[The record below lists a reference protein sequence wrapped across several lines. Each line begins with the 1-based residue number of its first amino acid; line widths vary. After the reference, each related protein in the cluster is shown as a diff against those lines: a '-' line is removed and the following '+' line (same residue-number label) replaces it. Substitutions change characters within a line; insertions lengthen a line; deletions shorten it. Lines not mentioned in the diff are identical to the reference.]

1 MKQSGSSRDIEGCAK
16 PTIVDAL
23 KSGTSSWNT
32 EVCRIDSFEYLHFR
46 KYASGIRCYGKT
58 DFSWRGGK
66 CHRFQISGRS
76 GGQAAAGGLW
86 NFSRLAGAA
95 RPQLQAAAN
104 RPEDH

>member
-1 MKQSGSSRDIEGCAK
+1 MKQSGSSRDIEGCAR

-66 CHRFQISGRS
+66 GHRFQISCRN
-76 GGQAAAGGLW
+76 GGAGGGGGIW
-86 NFSRLAGAA
+86 KFFK
-95 RPQLQAAAN
+95 RPGGGK
-104 RPEDH
+104 PGHKI